1 MLELIQKET
10 KLKSELKVAL
20 DSQDADQIMEA
31 QDKLT
36 KLAVEK
42 EKVSMTLADKESKNK
57 EVESQPA
64 EQAQNKLQHHKLAQG
79 LKNGLLIMNGLDLTE
94 Y

>member
-1 MLELIQKET
+1 
-10 KLKSELKVAL
+10 
-20 DSQDADQIMEA
+20 MEA

-42 EKVSMTLADKESKNK
+42 EKVSMTLAEKESKKKNKK

-64 EQAQNKLQHHKLAQG
+64 EQSSKKIRLHNHKLAIE